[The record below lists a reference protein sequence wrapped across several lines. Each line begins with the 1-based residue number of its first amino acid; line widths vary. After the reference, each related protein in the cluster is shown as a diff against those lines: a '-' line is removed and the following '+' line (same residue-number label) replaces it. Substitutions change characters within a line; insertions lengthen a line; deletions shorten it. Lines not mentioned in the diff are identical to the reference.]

1 MYNIMQETIASGT
14 LLRAVTG
21 SIFEAEN
28 NAAERNHEYGR
39 KWQK

>member
-1 MYNIMQETIASGT
+1 MYNIEQETMVSGT

-28 NAAERNHEYGR
+28 NAAERNQDYAR
-39 KWQK
+39 SDRI

>member
-1 MYNIMQETIASGT
+1 MYNIVQKTMVKGT

-28 NAAERNHEYGR
+28 NAADGNQDYARSDR
-39 KWQK
+39 I

>member
-1 MYNIMQETIASGT
+1 MYNIVQKTMVKGT